1 MGKAKATSRTSWA
14 AAGLLACAAL
24 GGRAAVAQNAPGV
37 TASEIKI
44 GQTMPY
50 SGPVAAYSA
59 LGKGE
64 IAYFAMIND
73 EGGVNGRKIKLESLD
88 DGYVPARTVEDTRK
102 LVEQEGVAFIFSSIG
117 TATNSSIQKYLN
129 DRKIPQLFIG
139 SGASKWNDPKTFP
152 WTMPGVQATFRYEAR
167 IYTRAVLKEKP
178 NAKFA
183 VLYQNDDYG
192 KDYVLGI
199 KDVLGANYAARVT
212 EASYEFTDPTIES
225 QVVSLKGSGADA
237 LIVAATPKFAAQTI
251 RKTYELGWK
260 PMFFMSNVS
269 IWVNSVIEPAGPEK
283 AVGMMSSA
291 YVKDPS
297 DPAWANDP
305 GMTEWHAWM
314 KKYMP
319 NEDPNDQNYVNSW
332 SSGATLVQ
340 ALKQAGND
348 LSRENILHAATNIAG
363 LELPVLLPEIKV
375 TTSPDNYSS
384 IRDMQLMRWDGKRW
398 VRFGDVLSGS

>member
-1 MGKAKATSRTSWA
+1 MGNAKPIRFYA
-14 AAGLLACAAL
+14 AVGMFLAAL
-24 GGRAAVAQNAPGV
+24 CGGRAGAADAPGV
-37 TASEIKI
+37 TAQEIKI

-50 SGPVAAYSA
+50 SGPVTAYSA

-64 IAYFAMIND
+64 IAYFAMIN
-73 EGGVNGRKIKLESLD
+73 EQGGINGRKVKLLSLD
-88 DGYVPARTVEDTRK
+88 DGYVPPKTVEDTRK
-102 LVEQEGVAFIFSSIG
+102 LVEQEGVAFIFSSMG
-117 TATNSSIQKYLN
+117 TATNTSIQRYLN

-139 SGASKWNDPKTFP
+139 SGASKWNDPKNFP

-167 IYTRAVLKEKP
+167 IYTRYVLKQKP
-178 NAKFA
+178 DAKFA

-192 KDYVLGI
+192 KDYILGI
-199 KDVLGANYAARVT
+199 KDVLGADYDKRVT
-212 EASYEFTDPTIES
+212 EASYEFTDPTVDS
-225 QVVSLKGSGADA
+225 QVVSLRGTGADA

-291 YVKDPS
+291 YYKDP
-297 DPAWANDP
+297 NDP
-305 GMTEWHAWM
+305 SWADDAGIAAWRRFM
-314 KKYMP
+314 QKYMP
-319 NEDPNDQNYVNSW
+319 NEDPNDQNFVNAYGT
-332 SSGATLVQ
+332 GATLAYV
-340 ALKQAGND
+340 LKQAGGD
-348 LSRENILHAATNIAG
+348 LSRENILRAATNIAG
-363 LELPVLLPEIKV
+363 LELPVLLPGIKI
-375 TTSPDNYSS
+375 TTSPDNYTS

>member
-1 MGKAKATSRTSWA
+1 MGTTISLRIEA
-14 AAGLLACAAL
+14 AAALVLCAL
-24 GGRAAVAQNAPGV
+24 CGGPAAAADAPGV

-50 SGPVAAYSA
+50 SGPVTAYSA

-64 IAYFAMIND
+64 IAYFAMINA
-73 EGGVNGRKIKLESLD
+73 EGGINGRKVNLLSLD
-88 DGYVPARTVEDTRK
+88 DGYVPPKTVEDTRK

-117 TATNSSIQKYLN
+117 TATNTSIQKYLN
-129 DRKIPQLFIG
+129 ERKIPQLFIG
-139 SGASKWNDPKTFP
+139 SGASKWNDPKNFP

-167 IYTRAVLKEKP
+167 IYTRYVLKEKP
-178 NAKFA
+178 DAKFA

-199 KDVLGANYAARVT
+199 KDVLGADYAKRVT
-212 EASYEFTDPTIES
+212 EASYEFTDPTIDS
-225 QVVSLKGSGADA
+225 QVVSLKGAGADA

-251 RKTYELGWK
+251 RKTFELGWK

-291 YVKDPS
+291 YYKDPN
-297 DPAWANDP
+297 DPSWANDA
-305 GMTEWHAWM
+305 GIAAWRGFM
-314 KKYMP
+314 QKYMP
-319 NEDPNDQNYVNSW
+319 NEDPNDQNFVNSYGE
-332 SSGATLVQ
+332 GAVLAYV
-340 ALKQAGND
+340 LKQAGSD
-348 LSRENILHAATNIAG
+348 LSRENILRTATNITG
-363 LELPVLLPEIKV
+363 LELPVLLPGIKV
-375 TTSPDNYSS
+375 TTSPDNYTS
-384 IRDMQLMRWDGKRW
+384 IREMQLMRWDGKRW

>member
-1 MGKAKATSRTSWA
+1 MGNATSLRMEV
-14 AAGLLACAAL
+14 AAGLFLCALCGQAW
-24 GGRAAVAQNAPGV
+24 AADAPGV
-37 TASEIKI
+37 TATEIKI

-64 IAYFAMIND
+64 VGYFAMINAA
-73 EGGVNGRKIKLESLD
+73 GGINGRKVNLLSLD
-88 DGYVPARTVEDTRK
+88 DGYVPPKTVEDTRK

-117 TATNSSIQKYLN
+117 TAPNTAIQKYLN

-139 SGASKWNDPKTFP
+139 SGASKWNDPKNFP

-167 IYTRAVLKEKP
+167 IYTRFVLKQKP
-178 NAKFA
+178 DAKFA

-199 KDVLGANYAARVT
+199 KDVLGADYAKRVT
-212 EASYEFTDPTIES
+212 EASYEFTDPTVES

-291 YVKDPS
+291 YYKDPN
-297 DPAWANDP
+297 DPSWANDA
-305 GMTEWHAWM
+305 GIAAWHDYM

-319 NEDPNDQNYVNSW
+319 NEDPNDQNFVNSYGE
-332 SSGATLVQ
+332 GAVLAYV
-340 ALKQAGND
+340 LKQAGND
-348 LSRENILHAATNIAG
+348 LSRENILHAATTISA
-363 LELPVLLPEIKV
+363 LEVPVLLPGIKV
-375 TTSPDNYSS
+375 TTSPDNYTS
-384 IRDMQLMRWDGKRW
+384 IREMQLMRWDGKRW